1 MFNLIQLATNN
12 ESKEA
17 RQQAEQTLMEM
28 REQNPDK
35 FFQEIIEIFTNK
47 ENPINVRVLAGTVT
61 AVSIVAKV
69 NNNLFRTNQDTSSG
83 AKWILTSKTPLRM

>member
-83 AKWILTSKTPLRM
+83 AK